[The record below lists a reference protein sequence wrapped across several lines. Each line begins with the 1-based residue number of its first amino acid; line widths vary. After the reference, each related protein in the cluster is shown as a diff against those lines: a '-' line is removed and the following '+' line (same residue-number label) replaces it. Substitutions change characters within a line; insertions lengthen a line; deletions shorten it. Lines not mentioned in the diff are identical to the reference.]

1 METDFEGRNFPGLIR
16 VQIDG
21 YRSIRDAS
29 FRPGRL
35 SALVGESS
43 AGKSNVLEAIRAVLD
58 PTAPPLVP
66 GDIARDGDGTIRI
79 NAEFT
84 DGSSSFIAGLPQHRG
99 HSGDLMSHT
108 PLFFPADLRS
118 STLVA
123 RSANDSPP
131 HHRAVDI
138 LQEALVGRG
147 IGGQPDHHHQ
157 GATAAAHGLVDGL
170 EACLTTNITGMILLI
185 EEPEL
190 FLPPQIQ
197 RYLYRLLHQ
206 LSEADNQIFYSTHSP
221 SFLNVARLDELVM
234 AELRPGEGTRLF
246 QPEPLPADQ
255 EFVAASEFDAS
266 RGELFLARAAVLVEG
281 LTEKLALPFVFRAMG
296 HDADRER
303 ISIVEC
309 GGKSN
314 IVLAA
319 RIAKAVGV
327 PFVALHDRDAPAG
340 KKPNEGQR
348 YLNKLIGE
356 IAGED
361 GRVEMV
367 PDFEGISGLRG
378 HRHKPE
384 RAWERFSKLT
394 ADEIPAPL
402 AHTVERAVELASRS
416 S

>member
-1 METDFEGRNFPGLIR
+1 MEPDLEASNFPGLIR
-16 VQIDG
+16 VDIDG
-21 YRSIRDAS
+21 YRSIREAS

-66 GDIARDGDGTIRI
+66 GDIARAGDGTIRI

-108 PLFFPADLRS
+108 PLFLPADLRS

-138 LQEALVGRG
+138 LQKTLAERG
-147 IGGQPDHHHQ
+147 IDGPPDHPHQ

-361 GRVEMV
+361 DRVEMV

>member
-1 METDFEGRNFPGLIR
+1 MEADLEAGNFPGLIR
-16 VQIDG
+16 VHIDG

-66 GDIARDGDGTIRI
+66 GDIARDGDGTIRVS
-79 NAEFT
+79 AEFAH
-84 DGSSSFIAGLPQHRG
+84 GSSSFIAGLPQHRG
-99 HSGDLMSHT
+99 ESSDSISHT
-108 PLFFPADLRS
+108 PLFLPADLRS

-123 RSANDSPP
+123 LSANDSPP
-131 HHRAVDI
+131 HNRAVDI
-138 LQEALVGRG
+138 LQEALAGRG
-147 IGGQPDHHHQ
+147 IDGPPDHPHQ

-170 EACLTTNITGMILLI
+170 EACLKANVTGMILLI

-221 SFLNVARLDELVM
+221 SFLNVARLDELVLI
-234 AELRPGEGTRLF
+234 ELRPGEGTRLF
-246 QPEPLPADQ
+246 QPEPLPANQ

-340 KKPNEGQR
+340 KKPNEGER
-348 YLNKLIGE
+348 HLNMLIGE

-378 HRHKPE
+378 HRNKPE

-402 AHTVERAVELASRS
+402 AHTVERAVKLASRS